1 MSATATELRQYEA
14 MFLFG
19 TAAGANLDNAMK
31 IVTELVT
38 KHGGE
43 ILVLKKFD
51 ERRLAYEIKK
61 NKRGLY
67 MLCYYKGEPSSVAAI
82 TRDVNLGSDVLRLL
96 IVDASHLTV
105 EEMEAVE
112 AQKYEPAS
120 EERRRPRPTEGA
132 PADGDSN
139 SDGADAEQPQ
149 EAATVGDE

>member
-1 MSATATELRQYEA
+1 MSATATELRQYEG

-19 TAAGANLDNAMK
+19 TAAGANLDNALQ
-31 IVTELVT
+31 IVTDLVT

-43 ILVLKKFD
+43 IIVLKKFD

-67 MLCYYKGEPSSVAAI
+67 VLCYFNGPPESVGAI

-96 IVDASHLTV
+96 IVDASHMTE
-105 EEMEAVE
+105 EEMHAVE

-120 EERRRPRPTEGA
+120 EDRRRPRPAEGA
-132 PADGDSN
+132 EAKADEEERPADADASDDAGDS
-139 SDGADAEQPQ
+139 DD
-149 EAATVGDE
+149 